1 MSQKPK
7 KPISNKEL
15 LNLILELNH
24 RLINIG
30 NKIDEILPKDDIFVE
45 LEGEAPILIPEDVY
59 LEMCN
64 EMGED
69 FMKFMGVS

>member
-45 LEGEAPILIPEDVY
+45 LEGEAPIFIPEDVY